1 MTKLAISALEKQW
14 ANLEQLHSENIQF
27 WAGADIQAGSWF
39 LIISLFLKC
48 VQQSPELI
56 KKMSLFIN
64 CQALSNTSLILLYFA
79 VQIKVD
85 CKTGESSW
93 TEKKRAEAV
102 AKQKVEQ
109 LFFS

>member
-1 MTKLAISALEKQW
+1 MVLDHFSFFEMCATKPLIDEK
-14 ANLEQLHSENIQF
+14 L
-27 WAGADIQAGSWF
+27 
-39 LIISLFLKC
+39 
-48 VQQSPELI
+48 
-56 KKMSLFIN
+56 SLFIN